1 MSSLAM
7 AKHSKTLSCSSNR
20 ENANGCIRMRINM
33 NYEMIGLV
41 VPHDVVLETWIK
53 NKISFLGEHFELWK

>member
-41 VPHDVVLETWIK
+41 VPHDVVFDK
-53 NKISFLGEHFELWK
+53 KQDFISG